1 MDLDTIPPGVFG
13 PSLTGRC
20 KKSSACPSGMHRGDA
35 LWSGNPDHAIFTCKP
50 EKEVNSTMNDIKSF
64 AVALFVLIGLPTIAS
79 ACPDYSAYGA
89 EYSYT
94 GDQLYQPRS
103 FSVIAGGSNNLRN
116 CPVREDG
123 YVTTPPDFTFSLRDM
138 GNYRLEIEVES
149 DCDAIL
155 LVNSADGS

>member
-1 MDLDTIPPGVFG
+1 
-13 PSLTGRC
+13 
-20 KKSSACPSGMHRGDA
+20 
-35 LWSGNPDHAIFTCKP
+35 
-50 EKEVNSTMNDIKSF
+50 MNDIKSF

-155 LVNSADGS
+155 LVNSADGSWFYDDDSRGNLDPVINLRGSWHLDGYVDVWVGTFDGEYCDATLEIETWDN